1 MTQKTTRNMATE
13 ATGERETTQAAR
25 AQPAGWSART
35 IECAGFAMQAHE
47 SGAGDDALCLGF
59 ADPPACRML
68 EDLAARLRL
77 SALAPACAPLEGPP
91 DLDSTALAACALAC
105 AHDLGLKEFA
115 VLARGDADHAALR
128 LALRAPHARAPA
140 RLSRRPAAR
149 RSRRSRSRAPPCAR
163 AHDLRLSGRSA
174 FFLRD
179 ARSSL
184 DPRTPHMSSLLSGVR
199 VLDLT
204 NVLAGPFCCYQ
215 LALMGAD
222 VIKVEAPGAG
232 DLARQLG
239 ADPALNKKLMGASFL
254 AQNAAKRSIALDLK
268 SARGKEIFKRLVATA
283 DVVVENFRPG
293 VMERLG
299 LGAAELRALRPGLVY
314 CAISGFGQDGPL
326 RDNPAYDQI
335 VQGLSG
341 AMSVT
346 GDAQSAPLRVGYPVA
361 DTLGGLTAALA
372 ICGAL
377 VRRARGGEGETIDVS
392 MLEATLVAM
401 GWQVSN
407 WLIAGVEPKPL
418 GNENM
423 TAAPSGTFV
432 TAQGALNIA
441 ANKQE
446 QFEKLC
452 ALIGRPEL
460 ARDPRFAEREER
472 KRRRYELKAELEI
485 ALADKPADEW
495 ARLMN
500 AQGVPAGEV
509 LSVPQALAHPQVVS
523 RGLVRRFENAPGLDG
538 ALEVVR
544 AGFRL
549 QSGDPAPAA
558 PPPRLG
564 EHAAEILRELGCSP
578 AEIADFLGG

>member
-1 MTQKTTRNMATE
+1 M
-13 ATGERETTQAAR
+13 
-25 AQPAGWSART
+25 
-35 IECAGFAMQAHE
+35 
-47 SGAGDDALCLGF
+47 
-59 ADPPACRML
+59 
-68 EDLAARLRL
+68 
-77 SALAPACAPLEGPP
+77 SAL
-91 DLDSTALAACALAC
+91 LA
-105 AHDLGLKEFA
+105 
-115 VLARGDADHAALR
+115 
-128 LALRAPHARAPA
+128 
-140 RLSRRPAAR
+140 
-149 RSRRSRSRAPPCAR
+149 
-163 AHDLRLSGRSA
+163 
-174 FFLRD
+174 
-179 ARSSL
+179 
-184 DPRTPHMSSLLSGVR
+184 GVR

-222 VIKVEAPGAG
+222 VIKVETPGAG

-239 ADPALNKKLMGASFL
+239 ADPALNENLMGASFL

-268 SARGKEIFKRLVATA
+268 SPRGKEIFHKLVASA

-299 LGAAELRALRPGLVY
+299 LGAQALRALKPGLVY

-341 AMSVT
+341 VMSVT
-346 GDAQSAPLRVGYPVA
+346 GDARSGPLRVGYPVA
-361 DTLGGLTAALA
+361 DTVGGLTAAMA
-372 ICGAL
+372 VCGAL
-377 VRRARGGEGETIDVS
+377 VRRGRTGEGETIDVS
-392 MLEATLVAM
+392 MLEAALVAM

-407 WLIAGVEPKPL
+407 WLIAGVAPERL

-423 TAAPSGTFV
+423 TAAPSGTFA
-432 TAQGALNIA
+432 TAEGALNIA
-441 ANKQE
+441 ANKQQ

-460 ARDPRFAEREER
+460 ARDPRFAQREER

-485 ALADKPADEW
+485 ALADRSAAQW
-495 ARLMN
+495 AALMN
-500 AQGVPAGEV
+500 AAGIPAGEV

-523 RGLVRRFENAPGLDG
+523 RGLVRRFENAPGLDD